1 MTQGPDLP
9 LSGLYGDRILDHF
22 RNPRNRTPLTAPDLT
37 AREFNPFCGDR
48 VLLQFKLDG
57 TGKVAQSCAAA
68 EGCSII
74 QASASMLSCQLE
86 GKSLEEVEALS
97 GHFRSMMQGEELPSE
112 ILEALGDLEALRV
125 VLSYPVRI
133 KCALLPW
140 VALEEGVESYRKG
153 IA

>member
-22 RNPRNRTPLTAPDLT
+22 RNPRNRASLPAPDLT
-37 AREFNPFCGDR
+37 ATEFNPFCGDR

-57 TGKVAQSCAAA
+57 SGKVAECCADSD
-68 EGCSII
+68 GCSII
-74 QASASMLSCQLE
+74 QSSASMLSCLVQ
-86 GKSLEEVEALS
+86 GKTLEEVEALS
-97 GHFRSMMQGEELPSE
+97 ANFRSMMEGQELPPE
-112 ILEALGDLEALRV
+112 ILEA
-125 VLSYPVRI
+125 YPVRI